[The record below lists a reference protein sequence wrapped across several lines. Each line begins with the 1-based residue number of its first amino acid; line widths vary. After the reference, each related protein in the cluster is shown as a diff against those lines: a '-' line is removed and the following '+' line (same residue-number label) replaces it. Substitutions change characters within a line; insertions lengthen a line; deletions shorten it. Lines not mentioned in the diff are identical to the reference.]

1 MSFTQLFYDISGTQ
15 NRKDQNFLTRTFFL
29 IAILRYPT
37 FSYCF
42 YYIATFEPSHFCE
55 IFTKFLV
62 ISEWIYLGLWNFL
75 RLSLTSVG
83 ISWWRNFWNPLH
95 RFTTGGRQTLIGRA
109 KNEAIKGN
117 LPLPTKVWQPILGK
131 WFKLSQKFLRQQMAI
146 DVKENFKKYEICKYI
161 LSELA
166 NKRVKNSLKFPLI
179 TLIGNLREIFTL
191 LFASSDRIYLEIF
204 YFLKFSFTSIAIG
217 WWRIFWDNLNH
228 LPTIGRQTLVG
239 RGKNEAIKGNCL

>member
-1 MSFTQLFYDISGTQ
+1 MLVQHTPLEIWSGSEQFPRLMNFTQLFYGISGTQ
-15 NRKDQNFLTRTFFL
+15 NRKDQNLLTRTFFL

-131 WFKLSQKFLRQQMAI
+131 WFKLSQKILHHPMAI
-146 DVKENFKKYEICKYI
+146 DVKENFKK
-161 LSELA
+161 
-166 NKRVKNSLKFPLI
+166 
-179 TLIGNLREIFTL
+179 
-191 LFASSDRIYLEIF
+191 
-204 YFLKFSFTSIAIG
+204 
-217 WWRIFWDNLNH
+217 
-228 LPTIGRQTLVG
+228 
-239 RGKNEAIKGNCL
+239 